1 MSKTYKAIGINL
13 HAMPMGEAD
22 RLLTILSPERGL
34 IKAIAVG
41 SRKPR
46 AKLGGR
52 SSLFVVNELLLA
64 EGRNF
69 HRIVQAETLESY
81 PGLARTLSRLAAG
94 QYLLELTLGQAL
106 EDHPQAE
113 LFFLLQTHLKQI
125 EQASAQELLPR
136 LSQASFSLLCLAGLA
151 PQVYYCGRTRQA
163 IQPNFSD
170 RHWRVG
176 FSIAAGGIFTL
187 NLSGD
192 PAQAMTGQISQR
204 SNHSNN
210 NNDRGYNRTVTPLTA
225 EELAMLQE
233 LATLSPP
240 SSVSCDMDLTQT
252 SEAIVPFPV
261 HAPQL
266 WLKIESLL
274 RAYAQHHLDHPLRSA
289 VLLESCFSEEGFL
302 R

>member
-13 HAMPMGEAD
+13 QAMQMGEAD

-46 AKLGGR
+46 SKLGGR

-69 HRIVQAETLESY
+69 DRIVQAETLESY
-81 PGLARTLSRLAAG
+81 PGLAQTLSRLAAG
-94 QYLLELTLGQAL
+94 QYLVELTLGQAL
-106 EDHPQAE
+106 GDHPQSE

-125 EQASAQELLPR
+125 EQASPQELLPR

-151 PQVYYCGRTRQA
+151 PQVYYCGRTRRA

-187 NLSGD
+187 NLSGN
-192 PAQAMTGQISQR
+192 PAEAMAGQHR
-204 SNHSNN
+204 HE
-210 NNDRGYNRTVTPLTA
+210 NDRGYNRTVTPLTA

-233 LATLSPP
+233 LATLSPLNAVG
-240 SSVSCDMDLTQT
+240 ST
-252 SEAIVPFPV
+252 SQPIDSMKESETIVPFPV

-289 VLLESCFSEEGFL
+289 VLLESCFSGEGIL
-302 R
+302 G